1 MLFVCCV
8 FGVGIYVLHDLQFR
22 CVSRVF
28 ALSGAADGGALVD
41 AAKVY
46 VSLAC
51 GILRGALWNLGLNA
65 SVKADIH
72 KLPAVQFTI
81 MEEKAA
87 ANAAPAA
94 ARAAHG
100 APSAAATAVAAA
112 TAHSHTHTMQPRT
125 SSAGLPPTVN
135 ATAAATAAAANRP
148 RTSLGGGG
156 GGSGAPAPRSVTGT
170 PTRG

>member
-1 MLFVCCV
+1 M
-8 FGVGIYVLHDLQFR
+8 LHDLQFR

-87 ANAAPAA
+87 ASAAPTAA
-94 ARAAHG
+94 ARAHG
-100 APSAAATAVAAA
+100 TPSAAATAVAAA
-112 TAHSHTHTMQPRT
+112 NAQSHSHSHTHTQART
-125 SSAGLPPTVN
+125 SSAGLPPTTN
-135 ATAAATAAAANRP
+135 ATAAANRP

-156 GGSGAPAPRSVTGT
+156 GAPAPRSLTGT